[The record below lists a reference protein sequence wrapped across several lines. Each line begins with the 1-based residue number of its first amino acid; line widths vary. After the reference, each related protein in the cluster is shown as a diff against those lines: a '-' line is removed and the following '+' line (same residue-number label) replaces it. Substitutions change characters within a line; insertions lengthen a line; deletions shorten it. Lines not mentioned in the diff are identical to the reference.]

1 MLAKLR
7 QPQERLNFIADSAF
21 IVLKSLFFQKN
32 YRLHLSE
39 MNIYEILAFLS
50 QLRGKNFPTHQSNMS
65 FYYCNLRF
73 F

>member
-50 QLRGKNFPTHQSNMS
+50 QLTHQNNIS

-73 F
+73 FLN